1 MRINRNDMMCILHY
15 KGAIDDNL
23 AGNEEDSINRDDI
36 DICILPVISDSENS
50 YSVSSAPLAVPHTM
64 TPSLN
69 LKKLSVT
76 QVAMPTLSTS
86 SSDFNTSLQQLENK
100 LCGKMMSIKSYL
112 MDEIYSLKKQKQIS
126 QNSSKLDENVEQVDN
141 SLVKIRIKLLENE
154 SKLLREDQDNN
165 EKFLDTILDH
175 NTSLLKHNETL
186 HQNPIYLRL
195 KVLSIYLD

>member
-1 MRINRNDMMCILHY
+1 MMCILHY
-15 KGAIDDNL
+15 KCAIDDNL
-23 AGNEEDSINRDDI
+23 AGNEEDSINHDNI
-36 DICILPVISDSENS
+36 DIRTLPVISDSENS
-50 YSVSSAPLAVPHTM
+50 YSISSAPLAVPHTT

-69 LKKLSVT
+69 QKKLSVT
-76 QVAMPTLSTS
+76 QVATPTLSTS

-100 LCGKMMSIKSYL
+100 FCGKMMAIKSYL

-126 QNSSKLDENVEQVDN
+126 QNPSKFDENIEQVDN
-141 SLVKIRIKLLENE
+141 NLVKIRSKLLDNE
-154 SKLLREDQDNN
+154 SKLLREEQDNN

-175 NTSLLKHNETL
+175 NTSLFKYNETL

>member
-1 MRINRNDMMCILHY
+1 MMCILHY
-15 KGAIDDNL
+15 KCAIDDNL
-23 AGNEEDSINRDDI
+23 AGNEEDSINHDNI
-36 DICILPVISDSENS
+36 DIRILPIISNSENS
-50 YSVSSAPLAVPHTM
+50 YSISSAPLAVPHTT

-76 QVAMPTLSTS
+76 HVATPTLSTS

-100 LCGKMMSIKSYL
+100 FCGKMMAIKSYL

-126 QNSSKLDENVEQVDN
+126 QNSSKFDENIEQVDN
-141 SLVKIRIKLLENE
+141 NLVKIRIKLLDNE
-154 SKLLREDQDNN
+154 SKLLREEQDNN

-175 NTSLLKHNETL
+175 NTSLLKYNETL